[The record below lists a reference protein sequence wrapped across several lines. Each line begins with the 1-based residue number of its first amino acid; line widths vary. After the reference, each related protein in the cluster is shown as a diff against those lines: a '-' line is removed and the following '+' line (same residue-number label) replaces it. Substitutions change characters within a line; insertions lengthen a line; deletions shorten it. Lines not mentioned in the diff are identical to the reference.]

1 MGKASRDKGARF
13 ERSIASGLREW
24 LGPDWQVER
33 LPGYR
38 QRGEVG
44 QAGDLVV
51 SGPFVF
57 PFAIECKHYKGWRLD
72 QLFTPDAS
80 MLADF
85 WRQTVEQAERVDRLP
100 LLLVHKDRGQTLAIM
115 PLDIV
120 RRIVWRWDHE
130 ARIVVRYDQ
139 GTDTGRVDRV
149 CAVRWLE
156 LVNVDP
162 AALYGL
168 ADG

>member
-13 ERSIASGLREW
+13 ERSIARDLRQW
-24 LGPDWQVER
+24 LGTDWQVER

-51 SGPFVF
+51 SGPFDF
-57 PFAIECKHYKGWRLD
+57 PFAIECKHYAGWSLD
-72 QLFTPDAS
+72 QLFTPEAA

-85 WRQTVEQAERVDRLP
+85 WRQAVEQAERVDKLP
-100 LLLVHKDRGQTLAIM
+100 MLIVKRDRGQAVAFM

-120 RRIVWRWDHE
+120 RRIVWRWAHE

-139 GTDTGRVDRV
+139 DGEGERVDRV

-168 ADG
+168 ADA